1 MEVRRPAGLH
11 VLAPRPASTALDPVA
26 AQAPRTTADMIALL
40 SSNPVLLLFVVAALG
55 FLVGRIRVG
64 AFSLG
69 ISAVLFVGLAVGSLD
84 PSLALPEFVPL
95 FGLSLFVYTIGLTS
109 GPGFFRSLRR
119 RGLKANLLAVGVLSC
134 AALVAWVGGHVLGV
148 SGARVAGIFAGAT
161 TNTPAL
167 AGVIDALKR
176 GHASAEQ
183 LAEPVVGY
191 SVAYPIGVLAIL
203 AAIYLAER
211 LLGIEFS
218 TETISREDADVLG
231 QHVAAA
237 TVRIER
243 AIPEEPASELSK
255 ALDLEGVVFSR
266 YRRAGEVDTVTD
278 DVILKPGD
286 TVNIVGEERA
296 VEEAVLKLGT
306 KLDERLE
313 LDRTRIDYRR
323 IFVSRPDVAERPLRE
338 LALASRFGAVVTRV
352 RRGDAEFVPTRDTEL
367 ELGDRV
373 RVVAPRLRMD
383 EVSQFFGDSYRAL
396 AEVDV
401 ITFGLGIALGLALG
415 LVEVP
420 LPGGGAFKLGYAGG
434 PLIAGLVLGRLG
446 RTGPL
451 LWTLPYSANLTLRQ
465 SGVLLFL
472 AGVGLRSGWSF
483 ASTLGSGSALG
494 LIVLGALVTTLVALV
509 TLYVGNKVLEIP
521 ASVLVGMLSGIQTQP
536 ADLTFA
542 IERTKGELPSVG
554 YAAVYPI
561 ATIAKIVLA
570 QLILVAS

>member
-1 MEVRRPAGLH
+1 
-11 VLAPRPASTALDPVA
+11 
-26 AQAPRTTADMIALL
+26 MIALL

-55 FLVGRIRVG
+55 FLVGRVRVG

-69 ISAVLFVGLAVGSLD
+69 VAAVLFVGLAVGSID

-119 RGLKANLLAVGVLSC
+119 RGLKANLLALGVLTS
-134 AALVAWVGGHVLGV
+134 AATLAWAGGKIFGL

-167 AGVIDALKR
+167 AGVLDALKR
-176 GHASAEQ
+176 GSASAAE

-211 LLGIEFS
+211 LLGIDFS
-218 TETISREDADVLG
+218 KEEVSRDDAETLG

-243 AIPEEPASELSK
+243 PIPEEPASELAK

-266 YRRAGEVDTVTD
+266 FRRGGAVDTVTD
-278 DVILKPGD
+278 DVILRPGD
-286 TVNIVGEERA
+286 TVNVVGEESA
-296 VEEAVLKLGT
+296 VEQAVEKLGRR
-306 KLDERLE
+306 LDERLD

-323 IFVSRPDVAERPLRE
+323 IFVSRPDVAERPIRE
-338 LALASRFGAVVTRV
+338 LELASRFGAVVTRV

-383 EVSQFFGDSYRAL
+383 EVSKFFGDSYRAL

-415 LVEVP
+415 LVELP
-420 LPGGGAFKLGYAGG
+420 LPGGGSFKLGYAGG

-465 SGVLLFL
+465 SGILLFL
-472 AGVGLRSGWSF
+472 AGVGLRSGWAF
-483 ASTLGSGSALG
+483 ATTLKSGSALG
-494 LIVLGALVTTLVALV
+494 LIALGAVVTTTLALV
-509 TLYVGNKVLEIP
+509 TLFVGHKLLKIP
-521 ASVLVGMLSGIQTQP
+521 GTVLVGMLAGIQTQP

-542 IERTKGELPSVG
+542 IERTKGEVPNVG

-570 QLILVAS
+570 QLIVLAS